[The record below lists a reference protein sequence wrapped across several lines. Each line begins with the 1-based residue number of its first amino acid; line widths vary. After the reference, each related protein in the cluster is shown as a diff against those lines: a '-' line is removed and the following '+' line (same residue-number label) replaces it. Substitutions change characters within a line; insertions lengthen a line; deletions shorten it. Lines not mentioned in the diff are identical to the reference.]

1 MFYIKLPVGAVFERE
16 LRQRTAHM
24 LAAITRFYK

>member
-16 LRQRTAHM
+16 LWQRTAHM
-24 LAAITRFYK
+24 FAAISRAYK